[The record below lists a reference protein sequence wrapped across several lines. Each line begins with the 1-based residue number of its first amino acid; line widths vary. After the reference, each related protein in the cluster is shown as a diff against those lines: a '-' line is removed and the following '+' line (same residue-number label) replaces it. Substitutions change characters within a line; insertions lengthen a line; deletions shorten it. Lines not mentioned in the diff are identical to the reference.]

1 MIVAKEEDGA
11 VSMSEIV
18 LGAQGW
24 VVLLYHYGGSPK
36 LGIPLDG
43 TKGVIWGYIWFRD
56 GDCTSPA
63 AKKRI
68 KV

>member
-24 VVLLYHYGGSPK
+24 VVLLYHYEGFPQVRDTLRWDKGNM
-36 LGIPLDG
+36 GI
-43 TKGVIWGYIWFRD
+43 YIYIYVWFR
-56 GDCTSPA
+56 G
-63 AKKRI
+63 
-68 KV
+68 